1 MGLNHYAINQIVG
14 GKMVPAGGRFRFG
27 QSGTFKVASELL
39 KHRPRPNAK
48 VEFDLGADRKI
59 FDAFLREAAGHSPE
73 SVLIDPALAAAFHAR
88 ARKLGVHASSADI
101 NRRIF
106 NIRKNKAR
114 YAAHGIVLPKA
125 TMTAQQESIVPR
137 YAHIIE
143 FSLARLH
150 SRYGVS
156 IDDILI
162 DPELAAEYERMAHT
176 AAPELTPVQLRL
188 AALYIR
194 KTRYIQKANAED
206 IQAMNAERIESAFNT
221 LGALD
226 RVNRL
231 DLKPGGGLVELLE
244 DNRHLYISRNEDLP
258 AAVHQMASG
267 ATLQFMANDFWTPD
281 PNRLIVRVLPGDHFQ
296 KRPLSQW
303 QLKLISEKHP
313 VFNWPVK
320 PVKAA

>member
-1 MGLNHYAINQIVG
+1 MGLNHYAINQVVG
-14 GKMVPAGGRFRFG
+14 GKMVPAAGRFRFG
-27 QSGTFKVASELL
+27 HSGAFKVASELL
-39 KHRPRPNAK
+39 KHRPRPRAK
-48 VEFDLGADRKI
+48 VEFDLEADRKI
-59 FDAFLREAAGHSPE
+59 FDAFLLEASGHSPE
-73 SVLIDPALAAAFHAR
+73 TVLIDPALAAAFHAR

-101 NRRIF
+101 NRRIL

-114 YAAHGIVLPKA
+114 YAAHGLVLPKA
-125 TMTAQQESIVPR
+125 TAIVPQESIVPR

-162 DPELAAEYERMAHT
+162 DPELAAEYEQMAHA
-176 AAPELTPVQLRL
+176 AAPELSPVQLRL

-194 KTRYIQKANAED
+194 KTRYIEKAKADD
-206 IQAMNAERIESAFNT
+206 IQALNTAKIEVAFET
-221 LGALD
+221 LGTLD
-226 RVNRL
+226 HARGIE
-231 DLKPGGGLVELLE
+231 LKPGAGLVELLE
-244 DNRHLYISRNEDLP
+244 DNRHLYISRNDDLP
-258 AAVHQMASG
+258 AVVHQMASG

-281 PNRLIVRVLPGDHFQ
+281 PRRLVVRVLRGAEFQ
-296 KRPLSQW
+296 QRPVSQW